1 MLESLHIERGM
12 NPPTKKQNRN
22 RKMKILNTTTGQ
34 IEELTHN
41 GYDCDCVPD
50 LIADDSTITW
60 DEATEIMQADEDSI
74 AWWRDYL
81 AADADFLAAKADLIE
96 TLDYNEKDDLEM
108 LLSDAMSCDMGDQPA
123 AGMRVI
129 SEWIADLIPA

>member
-1 MLESLHIERGM
+1 
-12 NPPTKKQNRN
+12 
-22 RKMKILNTTTGQ
+22 MKILNTTTGQ